1 MHLFQCLSSFLLKFG
16 WIVLWIICIST
27 YSSSIWKRK
36 GGEGVLADSSTY
48 TSVFGLRIARL
59 HWMTLERTTKTRPPE
74 ENTQDFLNYHLQSE
88 IMDETD
94 NSHLSQK
101 ADPLQRHNEK
111 VFRQEAIQGPW
122 SSDPGH
128 SAW

>member
-1 MHLFQCLSSFLLKFG
+1 
-16 WIVLWIICIST
+16 
-27 YSSSIWKRK
+27 
-36 GGEGVLADSSTY
+36 
-48 TSVFGLRIARL
+48 
-59 HWMTLERTTKTRPPE
+59 MTLERTTKTRPPE

-94 NSHLSQK
+94 NSHLPQQ

-122 SSDPGH
+122 SSGPGH
-128 SAW
+128 SA